1 MDIVERRNT
10 EKGRS
15 LSDSQAG
22 MLSVAE
28 GEAVISIRDFNL
40 WYGDFQALK
49 NIYLEIPNNRESLSV
64 PVPQGVDNDKEFVFD
79 LVKSMPSGVAVYDR
93 YKKRWQK

>member
-28 GEAVISIRDFNL
+28 GESVISISNFNL
-40 WYGDFQALK
+40 WYGEFQALTH
-49 NIYLEIPNNRESLSV
+49 ISLEIPKYKATAFIGR
-64 PVPQGVDNDKEFVFD
+64 
-79 LVKSMPSGVAVYDR
+79 SGCR
-93 YKKRWQK
+93 

>member
-1 MDIVERRNT
+1 MNMVERKNM

-15 LSDSQAG
+15 LSDSQAS

-28 GEAVISIRDFNL
+28 GESVISIRNFNL

-49 NIYLEIPNNRESLSV
+49 NISLEIPKNKATAFIAPRE
-64 PVPQGVDNDKEFVFD
+64 
-79 LVKSMPSGVAVYDR
+79 PSKLRDAISSR
-93 YKKRWQK
+93 PSPMSFASWWAWCSSTRTPSR

>member
-28 GEAVISIRDFNL
+28 GESVISIRNFNL
-40 WYGDFQALK
+40 
-49 NIYLEIPNNRESLSV
+49 
-64 PVPQGVDNDKEFVFD
+64 
-79 LVKSMPSGVAVYDR
+79 
-93 YKKRWQK
+93 

>member
-10 EKGRS
+10 EKGGS

-28 GEAVISIRDFNL
+28 GESVISIRNFNL

-49 NIYLEIPNNRESLSV
+49 NISLEIPKNKATAFI
-64 PVPQGVDNDKEFVFD
+64 G
-79 LVKSMPSGVAVYDR
+79 PSGCGKSTLLRAFNRMCDFVPTVR
-93 YKKRWQK
+93 IE